1 MNQPKK
7 ISFVLDGS
15 NAILK
20 LVRPLPSGFKLDKVL
35 SGANAKATFE
45 GIGEPDAAQK
55 AEEAVRENH
64 GYMATEFIVGDDKLT
79 VFVVVPIGKGE
90 IESYL
95 FGFSHRGMRS
105 LENAKCLVV
114 EVIKEM
120 VTRLHF
126 AKVGEQEK
134 EAMFGDLAINHLNA
148 EELEQLADV
157 EQAIED
163 LRRVRQELIN
173 AILRRESA
181 TEKPSAVI
189 EMLRKGLPEAAEI
202 PPEQLEETVQKM
214 SIEDVMRLRVLSVK
228 MEAAKKARFELL
240 DLGAQRADEAP

>member
-1 MNQPKK
+1 
-7 ISFVLDGS
+7 
-15 NAILK
+15 
-20 LVRPLPSGFKLDKVL
+20 
-35 SGANAKATFE
+35 
-45 GIGEPDAAQK
+45 
-55 AEEAVRENH
+55 
-64 GYMATEFIVGDDKLT
+64 
-79 VFVVVPIGKGE
+79 
-90 IESYL
+90 
-95 FGFSHRGMRS
+95 
-105 LENAKCLVV
+105 
-114 EVIKEM
+114 
-120 VTRLHF
+120 
-126 AKVGEQEK
+126 
-134 EAMFGDLAINHLNA
+134 MFGDLAINHLNA

-240 DLGAQRADEAP
+240 DLGGQRADEAP